1 MLAKTDGR
9 HQYEGAFPKEHS
21 MGVDF
26 STLRIGREYDRPGLA
41 ELWGYEGFQA
51 ISRGVVTPSGTNYI
65 IFFVTKEKQSALT
78 QYADYLDGQTLH
90 WEGEDKHGSDGRI
103 IRAKEQGDE
112 IHLFYREIH
121 HSPFTYHGQIRLV
134 SSKLRLDAPS
144 SFVFT
149 LNQSDPQTTL
159 LDDLNACRASYET
172 LPETQRTAV
181 TQSRIGQ
188 GLFRERVIQLW
199 QTCAVTGL
207 ADPLFLRASHIKPWR
222 DSTNAERLDPR
233 NGLLLHPTLDLLFD
247 KGSISFADSG
257 RIMIASG
264 IDPKTLSLLGVRADM
279 ALRKMPDG
287 IRSYLSLHRA
297 DIFRGC

>member
-1 MLAKTDGR
+1 MA
-9 HQYEGAFPKEHS
+9 
-21 MGVDF
+21 VDF

-41 ELWGYEGFQA
+41 ELWGYESFQA
-51 ISRGVVTPSGTNYI
+51 ISRGVITPSGTNYI
-65 IFFVTKEKQSALT
+65 IFFVTKEKQSSST
-78 QYADYLDGQTLH
+78 QYTDYLDGRTLH
-90 WEGEDKHGSDGRI
+90 WEGEEKHGSDGRI
-103 IRAKEQGDE
+103 VRAKEKGDE

-121 HSPFTYHGQIRLV
+121 HSPFTYYGQIRLV
-134 SSKLRLDAPS
+134 SSTLRLDAPS

-149 LNQSDPQTTL
+149 LNQPESQTTL
-159 LDDLNACRASYET
+159 LDELDACRASYET
-172 LPETQRTAV
+172 LPKTERTAV

-207 ADPLFLRASHIKPWR
+207 ADATFLRASHIKPWR

-233 NGLLLHPTLDLLFD
+233 NGLLLHPTLDFLFD
-247 KGSISFADSG
+247 KGFISFADSG

-264 IDPKTLSLLGVRADM
+264 VNQTSLSVLGVRADM

-287 IRSYLSLHRA
+287 IRPYLSLHRTG
-297 DIFRGC
+297 IFRGC

>member
-1 MLAKTDGR
+1 MA
-9 HQYEGAFPKEHS
+9 
-21 MGVDF
+21 VDF

-41 ELWGYEGFQA
+41 ELWGYERFQA
-51 ISRGVVTPSGTNYI
+51 ISRGVVTPAGTNYI
-65 IFFVTKEKQSALT
+65 IFFVTKEKQSSLT
-78 QYADYLDGQTLH
+78 QYTDYLDGQTLH
-90 WEGEDKHGSDGRI
+90 WEGEEKHGSDGRI
-103 IRAKEQGDE
+103 VHAKEKGDE

-121 HSPFTYHGQIRLV
+121 HSPFTYYGQIRLV
-134 SSKLRLDAPS
+134 SSTLRLDAPS

-149 LNQSDPQTTL
+149 LNQPEPPTTV
-159 LDDLNACRASYET
+159 LDELNACRASYET
-172 LPETQRTAV
+172 LPETERTAV

-207 ADPLFLRASHIKPWR
+207 ADPTFLRASHIKPWR

-247 KGSISFADSG
+247 KGFVSFKDSG
-257 RIMIASG
+257 SIMIASG
-264 IDPKTLSLLGVRADM
+264 IDPTTLTLLGVRSDM

-287 IRSYLSLHRA
+287 IHPYLSLHRT